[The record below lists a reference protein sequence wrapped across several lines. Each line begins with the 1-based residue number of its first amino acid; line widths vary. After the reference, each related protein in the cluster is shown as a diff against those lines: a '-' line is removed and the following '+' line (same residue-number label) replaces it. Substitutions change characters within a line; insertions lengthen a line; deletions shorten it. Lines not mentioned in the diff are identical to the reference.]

1 MENKKN
7 LLVYGTIVLI
17 GLLFFFGIFVLPY
30 FPHIVSKNASD
41 DQIANVIA
49 YMNYFLTILA
59 TLGTIS
65 GLAFT
70 IFGYY
75 QTTKVPQMVK
85 EEIEKRM
92 EKIIPEQELAR
103 QQIEELSRK
112 TNDAIKSLQL
122 MIEPG
127 FLGVRDVDNKEKM
140 NSIDNAVKM
149 YPDLWRANYYKAK
162 ICWNEFE
169 SHKKVKYR
177 EMALDLM
184 NQHVTKHPEH
194 DEAWIELIN
203 WLMKAEQQT
212 RALTNL
218 EKMLEHHPPLV
229 ELVNDLIDWSNL
241 NTDEQKKYKDDI
253 LKQVELTFKE
263 AGETG
268 NKLMKLFEQFF
279 NRNKKE

>member
-7 LLVYGTIVLI
+7 LLLYGMIALI
-17 GLLFFFGIFVLPY
+17 GLLLFFGIFVLPY
-30 FPHIVSKNASD
+30 FPQLINKNASED
-41 DQIANVIA
+41 HIANVMT

-75 QTTKVPQMVK
+75 QTTKVPQMVQ

-92 EKIIPEQELAR
+92 QKIIPEQELAK
-103 QQIEELSRK
+103 QQIEELNLK
-112 TNDAIKSLQL
+112 TSDAIKSLQL
-122 MIEPG
+122 MFEPS
-127 FLGVRDVDNKEKM
+127 FLGDHVDNTEKM
-140 NSIDNAVKM
+140 KSIENAVKI
-149 YPDLWRANYYKAK
+149 YPDLWRAKYYKAK
-162 ICWNEFE
+162 IYWNEYQLR
-169 SHKKVKYR
+169 KKVKFR

-184 NQHVTKHPEH
+184 NQHVTRHPEH

-203 WLMKAEQQT
+203 WLMKEDQQT

-218 EKMLEHHPPLV
+218 EKMLEHNPHLV
-229 ELVNDLIDWSNL
+229 KDVNSQIDWGNL

-253 LKQVELTFKE
+253 LKQFELRFKGDGE
-263 AGETG
+263 AG
-268 NKLMKLFEQFF
+268 NKLMNLFEQIF